1 MNIEITDM
9 DIVDINIKV
18 AEQCLIK
25 ASVEDDD
32 NRKMKSLLFAKKS
45 IDSALISY
53 GININDLKIM
63 QGSPSEKTNRKFKSV
78 VKATSFN

>member
-1 MNIEITDM
+1 M

-32 NRKMKSLLFAKKS
+32 NRKMKSLIFARKS
-45 IDSALISY
+45 IDSALMSY
-53 GININDLKIM
+53 GIDINNLKIM
-63 QGSPSEKTNRKFKSV
+63 QGSSSLKTNRKFKSV
-78 VKATSFN
+78 AKATNFN